1 MVEPFMRACLSA
13 RALLYQRNRM
23 VEPKQQ
29 SAHGRGGGGE
39 LVGGHGGDAAWGVEM
54 ERCVGVG
61 TRPLPH
67 VLSPVSFQMPGQTT
81 EGSTMKHRYRLRLT
95 DAEIPHHD
103 LELHFDWLWNYPI
116 IAAQL
121 WRAWRRAYVQ

>member
-1 MVEPFMRACLSA
+1 
-13 RALLYQRNRM
+13 
-23 VEPKQQ
+23 
-29 SAHGRGGGGE
+29 
-39 LVGGHGGDAAWGVEM
+39 
-54 ERCVGVG
+54 
-61 TRPLPH
+61 
-67 VLSPVSFQMPGQTT
+67 
-81 EGSTMKHRYRLRLT
+81 MKHRYRLRLT